1 MTHQDTETASLTTMK
16 GVLEPLPPDKT
27 AALSTGAGREISSDE
42 SEDSEEESGL
52 HKDPSQ
58 RQRQQNATF
67 QAFLSHHAETIVNS
81 PVKPDQAQSELS
93 ISSLIGRNGSGT
105 GILNPREYQIELFER
120 AKVQNTIAVLDTG
133 SGKTLIAVLLL
144 KHVIQTELIDRS
156 NGNPPR
162 ISFFLVDS
170 VTLAYQQASVLRN
183 NLDQNVAHFFGAMGV
198 DLWNKQTWAEHFEK
212 NMVIVCTAEI
222 LDQCLLNAY
231 ITMQQINLLVFDE
244 AHHTKKDHPYARIIR
259 DSYFRVPP
267 SSRPRIFGMTA
278 SPIDTKG
285 DVLEAARNLEAL
297 LDSKIATTTKLTIL
311 RQVVNRPN
319 EEVWIYDRLQPPFT
333 SDLYKLMESRFG
345 DISHLE
351 PVFRFARH
359 ATSELGTW
367 CADRVWVSALADDVL
382 PIVEG
387 SISGK
392 RQSTGLGQL
401 PKDVHRDITRIK
413 EASELVK
420 SRPPNDPGAPQALS
434 SKVRVLWKEISQC
447 FGQETNTKCIV
458 FTEKRY
464 TAKVLFDLFTVLKVP
479 GLRPGVLIG
488 FATAVAEEGL
498 DIPDCNLVVRFDLY
512 KTLIQY
518 VQSRGRAR
526 HADST
531 YASMI
536 EKDNADHESILVQVN
551 DAEKIMQS
559 FCQLLPEDRILH
571 GNDDDTDAVLNQEE
585 WEEPYTLPSTAARL
599 THHSAITV
607 LARYAS
613 SLQYENDTSSQVTYV
628 VLPVNDAYV
637 CEVILPEK
645 SPIRGATGMPA
656 VKKSTAKRY
665 AAFEAC
671 RLLRKHRLL
680 DEHLNSVYHR
690 RLPAMR
696 NARLAITSHR
706 TNEYKMLPKSS
717 LWNKQIGVIPGKLYG
732 TVISLKPLTPLA
744 REHGSMILFTRDR
757 LPQFPTFPIFLGE
770 DVETIVLTVPV
781 NMELQPSADE
791 LDYMTAFTLRIF
803 RDVFHKTYDKEPEKL
818 PYWLLPAIPF
828 PCNQEADPKDVVNWE
843 ILSSVHERDDI
854 KYQADM
860 PPEMLVNRF
869 VYDHWDG
876 RYRYFTLAVDENL
889 QPSSPPPSHV
899 ARRRHM
905 DTIMNYS
912 ISLSKNSRAKFLSR
926 VDAYLI
932 GLEACEKLGL
942 EISLEYALEALT
954 KDSDNT
960 HEHRSQQVHIQR
972 GMGKN
977 YERLEFLGDCFL
989 KMATSISLF
998 NQHPDDNEFD
1008 YHVNRMCLI
1017 CNRNLFNSAVKKEL
1031 YQFIRSRGFSRDTWY
1046 PEGLTLLQG
1055 RDHSKKIASESK
1067 HALAEKTIADV
1078 CEALIGAALLT
1089 PGPEHRFDMAV
1100 RAVSAVVDSNEH
1112 NVASWRDYI
1121 SLYSTPK
1128 YQEQAP
1134 DGSEIDLCRRVQE
1147 KLGYHF
1153 RYPRLLHSAFTHPS
1167 YPSAWA
1173 RVPCYQRLEF
1183 LGDALLD
1190 MVCVE
1195 DLFRRFPDRDPQW
1208 LTEHK
1213 MAMVSNKFLGALA
1226 VKLGLHTHLSYFSS
1240 ALQSQITHYAE
1251 EAQAAA
1257 SQSDAAVDYWTL
1269 TQDPPKV
1276 EYEEVEAFFQQHI
1289 KPYFHDMA
1297 IYDTFANKHPTT
1309 FLHNKLTNEYGC
1321 LNYCLK
1327 AGEIPGADGDASTVL
1342 AAVIVHDTILATG
1355 VASSGRYAKVKA
1367 SENALTA
1374 LLHIGRNEFRKRY
1387 QCDCVQS
1394 NGEHGERD
1402 VGTPI

>member
-1 MTHQDTETASLTTMK
+1 MTHQDTETASLATTK

-27 AALSTGAGREISSDE
+27 AALSTGAGHEISSDE
-42 SEDSEEESGL
+42 SEGSEEESGL

-105 GILNPREYQIELFER
+105 GTLNPREYQIELFER

-144 KHVIQTELIDRS
+144 KHVIQTELIDRA
-156 NGNPPR
+156 NGKTPR

-222 LDQCLLNAY
+222 LNQCLLNAY

-259 DSYFRVPP
+259 DSYLRVPP

-297 LDSKIATTTKLTIL
+297 LDSKIATTSKLTIL

-319 EEVWIYDRLQPPFT
+319 EEIWIYDKLQPPFT

-345 DISHLE
+345 DIIHLE

-382 PIVEG
+382 PKVEG
-387 SISGK
+387 SIGGK

-420 SRPPNDPGAPQALS
+420 SRPPNNLGAPEALS

-464 TAKVLFDLFTVLKVP
+464 TAKILFDLFTVLNVP

-559 FCQLLPEDRILH
+559 FCQLLPEDRILY
-571 GNDDDTDAVLNQEE
+571 GNDDDTDAVLNREE

-613 SLQYENDTSSQVTYV
+613 SLQYENDTSAQVTYV

-656 VKKSTAKRY
+656 MKKSTAKRY

-791 LDYMTAFTLRIF
+791 LDYMTTFTLRIF
-803 RDVFHKTYDKEPEKL
+803 RDVFRKTYDKEPEKL

-828 PCNQEADPKDVVNWE
+828 PCNQEADPRDVVDWE

-854 KYQADM
+854 EYQADM

-869 VYDHWDG
+869 VYDHWDEPLKISAIPAAIAA
-876 RYRYFTLAVDENL
+876 TCLAF
-889 QPSSPPPSHV
+889 P
-899 ARRRHM
+899 A
-905 DTIMNYS
+905 I
-912 ISLSKNSRAKFLSR
+912 ISRL
-926 VDAYLI
+926 DAYLI
-932 GLEACEKLGL
+932 GLEACKKLGL

-1089 PGPEHRFDMAV
+1089 PGHQHRFDMAV

-1121 SLYSTPK
+1121 SLYSIPK

-1134 DGSEIDLCRRVQE
+1134 DGSEIDLCRRVEE

-1213 MAMVSNKFLGALA
+1213 MAMVSNKFLGVLA

-1257 SQSDAAVDYWTL
+1257 SQSDVAVDYWTL
-1269 TQDPPKV
+1269 TQDPPKCLPDMV
-1276 EYEEVEAFFQQHI
+1276 EAYLGAVFVDSNFRFEEVEAFFQQHI

-1342 AAVIVHDTILATG
+1342 AAVIVHDTILTTG

-1367 SENALTA
+1367 SENALTE
-1374 LLHIGRNEFRKRY
+1374 LLHIDRNEFRKRY